1 MMVSEKNSDTNI
13 TMVLVSVIKSLPF
26 YVEYQIPLI
35 TIELASG
42 FVVQMLLVKTKMSI
56 KNFFNFGK
64 YTCSPWLIWNKK
76 FLRAIFSLY
85 YESTRDH

>member
-1 MMVSEKNSDTNI
+1 
-13 TMVLVSVIKSLPF
+13 MVLVSVIKSLPF

-64 YTCSPWLIWNKK
+64 YTCSP
-76 FLRAIFSLY
+76 
-85 YESTRDH
+85 